1 MGASFTHYMN
11 WMPPRHLWELSSLQ
25 SSEKLPQGC
34 GIYMQVYPNAQ
45 GWERLW
51 VGTINEE
58 YLTPNHSLSKQL
70 PLSPPKG
77 PSSDYVLN
85 HGKWRA
91 LGFVCRL
98 ARRRESSWTWNP
110 AQQHA
115 PNPIPLMIVL
125 VPSLRD
131 HFLPIMQCRSTEIQ
145 VFIKRWTFRFFKL
158 LITVNKSCKYHS
170 YTFFFIIIKSLSR
183 VCVCVCILCTHMNTC
198 SQRPK

>member
-1 MGASFTHYMN
+1 MGASFTHYTD

-51 VGTINEE
+51 VGTINAE
-58 YLTPNHSLSKQL
+58 YLIPNHSLSKQL

-77 PSSDYVLN
+77 PSSNYVLN
-85 HGKWRA
+85 HRKWRA

-125 VPSLRD
+125 VPSLSD
-131 HFLPIMQCRSTEIQ
+131 HFLPIMQCRSTENQ
-145 VFIKRWTFRFFKL
+145 VFIKRWTFRIFFNFWLQWIKAAS
-158 LITVNKSCKYHS
+158 ITRIPFYF
-170 YTFFFIIIKSLSR
+170 YYY
-183 VCVCVCILCTHMNTC
+183 
-198 SQRPK
+198 